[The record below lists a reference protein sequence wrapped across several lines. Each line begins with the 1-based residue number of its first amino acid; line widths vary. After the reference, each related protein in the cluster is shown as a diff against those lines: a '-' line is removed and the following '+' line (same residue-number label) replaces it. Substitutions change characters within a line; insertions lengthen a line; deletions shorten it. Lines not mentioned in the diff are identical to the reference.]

1 MKYFKSTLFLI
12 FTCLVCACSHQ
23 QETQTTNS
31 DPDFTNVKVEV
42 NIQRLDKEMFVCQ
55 SKDELLEFFDK
66 YPIFIVDYF
75 QVPTS
80 EFDKLAE
87 QLLPLISNK
96 GLQDFYK
103 QSQSS
108 AFFGN
113 QNLENDFR
121 EAFQHLKYYYPNFK
135 VPKIY
140 TTFTGFFA
148 QGVLQN
154 RELIVSDSVIY
165 IGLDYF
171 MGKKGKFL
179 PDIYDY
185 QLRKASP
192 NAIVPQAILLLS
204 ERYNATNPKDKTM
217 LSEMVWYGKSYVFA
231 HTMMPNT
238 NDSLFIGYSSQ
249 QLTDTYTY
257 QKDIWGHFIQN
268 QLLYST
274 QEPIKAK
281 YMGERPTT
289 PEIGKGCPGTIGRWL
304 GWRIVGKY
312 FDENEQLKIQD
323 LMKQTDAQKIFE
335 ASKYKGLPDDE

>member
-1 MKYFKSTLFLI
+1 MKYTLLFFFL
-12 FTCLVCACSHQ
+12 CLVCACSHT
-23 QETQTTNS
+23 EDNQTST
-31 DPDFTNVKVEV
+31 DPDFTNVKVTV
-42 NIQRLDKEMFVCQ
+42 NIQRLDKEMFACQ

-66 YPIFIVDYF
+66 YPTFIVDYF

-103 QSQSS
+103 QSQEP

-140 TTFTGFFA
+140 TIFTGFFA
-148 QGVLQN
+148 QGVLKD

-185 QLRKASP
+185 QLRKAAP
-192 NAIVPQAILLLS
+192 QAIVPQAVLLLS
-204 ERYNATNPKDKTM
+204 QRYNALNSKDKTL

-231 HTMMPNT
+231 HTMMPDAA
-238 NDSLFIGYSSQ
+238 DSLFIGYSNQ
-249 QLTDTYTY
+249 QLTDVYSY
-257 QKDIWGHFIQN
+257 QKDIWAHFIQN
-268 QLLYST
+268 QLLYTT
-274 QEPIKAK
+274 QDPVKAK
-281 YMGERPTT
+281 YVGERPTT

-335 ASKYKGLPDDE
+335 ASKYKGLPDEE

>member
-1 MKYFKSTLFLI
+1 MKYLKFNLLFCLI
-12 FTCLVCACSHQ
+12 SLLFSC
-23 QETQTTNS
+23 TQTEDNQTS
-31 DPDFTNVKVEV
+31 TDPDLTNVKVEV
-42 NIQRLDKEMFVCQ
+42 NIQRLDKEMFACQ

-66 YPIFIVDYF
+66 YPNFISDYF
-75 QVPTS
+75 QVPTA

-96 GLQDFYK
+96 GLQEFYQ
-103 QSQSS
+103 QSQSP

-135 VPKIY
+135 EPKIY
-140 TTFTGFFA
+140 TTFTGFFG
-148 QGVLQN
+148 QGVLPN

-171 MGKKGKFL
+171 MGKKGKYL

-185 QLRKASP
+185 QLRKAAP
-192 NAIVPQAILLLS
+192 QAIVPQAVLLLS
-204 ERYNATNPKDKTM
+204 ERYNALNQKDKTL

-238 NDSLFIGYSSQ
+238 EDSLFIGYSSQ

-257 QKDIWGHFIQN
+257 QKDIWDHFIKN
-268 QLLYST
+268 QLLYTT
-274 QEPIKAK
+274 QDPQKAK
-281 YMGERPTT
+281 YVGERPTT

-312 FDENEQLKIQD
+312 FDENEKLTIQD

-335 ASKYKGLPDDE
+335 ASKYKGLPDEE